1 MVERRVRRVI
11 TRGIVHDADH
21 LRSAG
26 VQVTMLTPGPQDL
39 EAMGSNLMNPRRR
52 TAVLHTAMRTAAV
65 EIRNQVRI
73 RSELPESGTA

>member
-1 MVERRVRRVI
+1 
-11 TRGIVHDADH
+11 
-21 LRSAG
+21 
-26 VQVTMLTPGPQDL
+26 MLTPGPEDL

-52 TAVLHTAMRTAAV
+52 TAVLHTAMRTAAM